1 LGAVSGARQAVS
13 SEGGM
18 RGRED
23 AGEGG
28 PAAGATAALEGRQ
41 VTPRR
46 APRRSARRRRAPA
59 PRRGRSAGTPAP
71 GSPGAP
77 ARTSP
82 VDLRQHRPQ
91 HPEVPGGTEAA
102 PHRAVHP
109 AGARAALQPQGGL
122 PGRLGASRRGRRLVP
137 EVLVAG
143 AELFVE
149 LGGRNLQ
156 LRGLRRPGR
165 QGAAAGAH
173 GAAARRQRAAQSS
186 APPGSSP
193 TSRPETSSL
202 SGRGPSSAAPA
213 PGAPRPR
220 RPPAA
225 AAP

>member
-1 LGAVSGARQAVS
+1 MLGAVSGARQAVS

-28 PAAGATAALEGRQ
+28 RQAAAGATAALEGRQ

-122 PGRLGASRRGRRLVP
+122 PGACDDGGGLLGV
-137 EVLVAG
+137 
-143 AELFVE
+143 
-149 LGGRNLQ
+149 
-156 LRGLRRPGR
+156 
-165 QGAAAGAH
+165 
-173 GAAARRQRAAQSS
+173 
-186 APPGSSP
+186 GS
-193 TSRPETSSL
+193 
-202 SGRGPSSAAPA
+202 
-213 PGAPRPR
+213 
-220 RPPAA
+220 AA
-225 AAP
+225 AAIAQAGPGCIAS